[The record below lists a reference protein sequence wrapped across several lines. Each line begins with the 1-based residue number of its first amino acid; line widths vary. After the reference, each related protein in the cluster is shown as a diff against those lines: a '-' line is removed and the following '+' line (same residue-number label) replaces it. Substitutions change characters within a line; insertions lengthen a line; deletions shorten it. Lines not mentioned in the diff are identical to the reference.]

1 MLTFAADELAY
12 TSLSQYGPLY
22 LNKAVGMSVED
33 TGWGAALPHLVSVG
47 SKLLVG
53 PINDHLLSLV
63 ICDEGRRTKMWAC
76 ISTSGAILCFS
87 TLALLP
93 VLRAAELVTVPSWFL
108 EVVFTSVNAFTSLAF
123 LGIIKSAMMVCYLC
137 REYASNKGISRSH
150 STTPTCS

>member
-22 LNKAVGMSVED
+22 LNKAVGMPVRD

-53 PINDHLLSLV
+53 PINDHLLSCV
-63 ICDEGRRTKMWAC
+63 ISDERRRTKMWAC

-87 TLALLP
+87 ALALLP
-93 VLRAAELVTVPSWFL
+93 MLSAAAVVTVPKWL
-108 EVVFTSVNAFTSLAF
+108 LQVVFTSVNAFTSLAF
-123 LGIIKSAMMVCYLC
+123 LGIIKSAMMVGRLRDWEEGLAKCL
-137 REYASNKGISRSH
+137 
-150 STTPTCS
+150 